1 MQYADEH
8 KYEYCTIDY
17 AFSKSNYLY
26 TIWLYKTWI
35 MVFFVFKFCIL
46 ASFSDFFFLI
56 LSCL

>member
-35 MVFFVFKFCIL
+35 MVFVCVQVL
-46 ASFSDFFFLI
+46 YSCFL
-56 LSCL
+56 L